1 MNLEELKNK
10 AKEELE
16 KVIDLK
22 EAEDFFRKYLGKK
35 GEIAKVFDSLK
46 DLAQEE
52 KKAIGQEANN
62 LKKEIEEFFNQ
73 KTQELKTAVGQTE
86 QKKEK
91 IDITRP
97 GLKMSRGRLHP
108 LTLVME
114 EACGIFQ
121 TMGFEIALGPELEN
135 EWYNFDALNMPKD
148 HPARDMQD
156 TFWLRQNE
164 LKIKN
169 EKLKIKEGNY
179 KSEKLL
185 MRTQTSAVQVRYM
198 EKHNPPLRIVAPGRV
213 FRNEATDAKHEAQF
227 NQLEG
232 LLVDKDVSCANF
244 KAIIEEFLKRF
255 FKTNAEIRLRP
266 GFFPFTEPSFE
277 IDAKMAS
284 GKWLELMGAGI
295 VHPNV
300 FKAAGFNP
308 KECRGFAFGVGLE
321 RLAMIRYKIMD
332 IRVFYQNDLR
342 FLTQF

>member
-1 MNLEELKNK
+1 MDIEELKNK

-16 KVIDLK
+16 KIVDLK

-62 LKKEIEEFFNQ
+62 LKKEIESFFNQ
-73 KTQELKTAVGQTE
+73 RTQELKTAVGQTG

-97 GLKMSRGRLHP
+97 GLKMSRGHLHP

-114 EACGIFQ
+114 EACAIFQ
-121 TMGFEIALGPELEN
+121 TMGFEIALGPELET

-156 TFWLRQNE
+156 TFWLKCDANIRMHTN
-164 LKIKN
+164 N
-169 EKLKIKEGNY
+169 TN
-179 KSEKLL
+179 KSNKLL

-198 EKHNPPLRIVAPGRV
+198 ERHNPPLRIVAPGRV

-227 NQLEG
+227 HQLEG
-232 LLVDKDVSCANF
+232 LMVDKDISASNF

-255 FKTNAEIRLRP
+255 FKANTEIRLRP

-277 IDAKMAS
+277 IDAKMAN
-284 GKWLELMGAGI
+284 GKWLELMGAGM

-308 KECRGFAFGVGLE
+308 KEWRGFAFGVGLE

-332 IRVFYQNDLR
+332 IRIFYQNDLR
-342 FLTQF
+342 FLNQF

>member
-1 MNLEELKNK
+1 MDLNELKNK

-16 KVIDLK
+16 KIVDLK

-62 LKKEIEEFFNQ
+62 LKKEIESFFSQ
-73 KTQELKTAVGQTE
+73 RTQELKTVAGQTG

-97 GLKMSRGRLHP
+97 GLKINRGHLHP

-114 EACGIFQ
+114 EACAIFQ
-121 TMGFEIALGPELEN
+121 TMGFEISLGPELET

-156 TFWLRQNE
+156 TFWLRQKVSNPKSE
-164 LKIKN
+164 ILNPKN
-169 EKLKIKEGNY
+169 G

-198 EKHNPPLRIVAPGRV
+198 EKHNPPLRIVVPGRV

-227 NQLEG
+227 HQLEG
-232 LLVDKDVSCANF
+232 LMVDKNVAAANF
-244 KAIIEEFLKRF
+244 KAVIEEFLKRF
-255 FKTNAEIRLRP
+255 FKTNVAIRLRP

-277 IDAKMAS
+277 IDAQRAD
-284 GKWLELMGAGI
+284 GKWLELMGAGM

-308 KECRGFAFGVGLE
+308 KEWRGFAFGVGLE
-321 RLAMIRYKIMD
+321 RLAMIRYKISD
-332 IRVFYQNDLR
+332 IRIFYQNDLR